1 MTLYRVYYK
10 ERPNGITYT
19 CYIEVSDEFGR
30 KKTAEVRRI
39 AEEEHGIKP
48 EWITRIVKD
57 C

>member
-10 ERPNGITYT
+10 EENKGCTY
-19 CYIEVSDEFGR
+19 CLYIEVSDKLGR

-39 AEEEHGIKP
+39 ADEEHGVKS
-48 EWITRIVKD
+48 EWIVRIVKD